1 MINCIL
7 PTDSLVFAELRHFV
21 NRFQT
26 PLPSSWIHSPIK
38 ALTRLS
44 CCLIGRIFSQV
55 VLLALPHIHFIQG
68 RDVPISSQIPARHFV
83 LFYQQACVT
92 PPQIFDSCI
101 ICPVQR
107 ICVIP
112 EQWSIIQTLYGKMI
126 FFSEF
131 FLHWVQHEVTFLWTT
146 RGVKRNSI
154 DYLVLLNKEDAVTI
168 LLSRPQTLP
177 F

>member
-1 MINCIL
+1 MILFPYSNYFLINAMINCIL

-44 CCLIGRIFSQV
+44 CCLIGRIFHKSSY
-55 VLLALPHIHFIQG
+55 LHFHIHFIQG

-107 ICVIP
+107 CVWFLNID
-112 EQWSIIQTLYGKMI
+112 QKFRRFMGKWI
-126 FFSEF
+126 FF
-131 FLHWVQHEVTFLWTT
+131 L
-146 RGVKRNSI
+146 NSSCI
-154 DYLVLLNKEDAVTI
+154 ED
-168 LLSRPQTLP
+168 SMN
-177 F
+177 

>member
-1 MINCIL
+1 MFAYLHMPYRVLFVSSTTLKKHPLSLYSNYFLMISMINCIL

-38 ALTRLS
+38 TLRRLS
-44 CCLIGRIFSQV
+44 CSMIGRIFSQV

-92 PPQIFDSCI
+92 PPQIFDNCI

-112 EQWSIIQTLYGKMI
+112 EQWSIIQTLYGEMN
-126 FFSEF
+126 F
-131 FLHWVQHEVTFLWTT
+131 FL
-146 RGVKRNSI
+146 NSSCI
-154 DYLVLLNKEDAVTI
+154 EY
-168 LLSRPQTLP
+168 SMR
-177 F
+177 

>member
-26 PLPSSWIHSPIK
+26 PLPFSWIHSPIK

-55 VLLALPHIHFIQG
+55 VLLALPH
-68 RDVPISSQIPARHFV
+68 
-83 LFYQQACVT
+83 
-92 PPQIFDSCI
+92 
-101 ICPVQR
+101 
-107 ICVIP
+107 
-112 EQWSIIQTLYGKMI
+112 TLYSREGRPDQLTNSCTSFCAILPTSLCHSPTNIWQLYHLPCTKNLCDSWTMI
-126 FFSEF
+126 NNSDALWGNEFFSEF